1 MEPTNPPAR
10 PQRIIRNA
18 AHFHQ
23 LEAEARAAAL
33 SGANAGYCGDFPDN
47 DDDAQ
52 GVLIDEMLEAM
63 ANTAGVVDNDSS
75 DVKAIRDLPRDK
87 QEMMAWRA
95 LFKVRDTQQGLH
107 NPDILTARFPDF
119 TSRWKAVL
127 ALVRSSKAG
136 ATQFFA
142 VHYLDR
148 YTANPIMEL
157 DTKISNNNTNRNKD
171 YNHELKA
178 ARDHGQI
185 VAKFDDRAEIRDASG
200 TLLKTLMK
208 PRKRVLS
215 EFLPPELAQSPAAKV
230 KRSRGSRRGMG
241 ASATPVGVSSFA
253 NGGQATE
260 SHAASSLHAIQEVKM
275 YEPLQ
280 TNSGSVPLDDN
291 HLNREQSNADNFDL
305 NSSQSDEVP
314 THAIQS
320 NADFPHAELL
330 DDELFSGDQ
339 SNTDLSYADL
349 DNANLDSSEH
359 GRTDYSG
366 ANLTNTSLADTI
378 LNNTG
383 SNSPGLHPSIA
394 TLDNIDQYHM
404 PHQPQ
409 LTSLEH
415 EHNHGNAT
423 YGSNQAGPGRA
434 AVNPSGR
441 MVQNAAGANWWVEDK
456 SSNE

>member
-1 MEPTNPPAR
+1 MEPTGPPAR

-33 SGANAGYCGDFPDN
+33 SGANAGYCGDFPEN

-75 DVKAIRDLPRDK
+75 DVKVIRDLPRDK
-87 QEMMAWRA
+87 QEIMAWRA

-157 DTKISNNNTNRNKD
+157 NTKISNNNTNRNKD
-171 YNHELKA
+171 YNYELKA

-185 VAKFDDRAEIRDASG
+185 VTKFDDRAEIRDTSG

-241 ASATPVGVSSFA
+241 ASASPVGVSSVA
-253 NGGQATE
+253 NGGQTTE
-260 SHAASSLHAIQEVKM
+260 NHAASSLHAIQEEEA
-275 YEPLQ
+275 YEPVHAD
-280 TNSGSVPLDDN
+280 SSSVPLGDN
-291 HLNREQSNADNFDL
+291 HSNRQHLNADNFTMNSSQTDEVPTQAFQSNADY
-305 NSSQSDEVP
+305 P
-314 THAIQS
+314 R
-320 NADFPHAELL
+320 AELF

-349 DNANLDSSEH
+349 DNAYLDSSEH
-359 GRTDYSG
+359 GRPNYSG
-366 ANLTNTSLADTI
+366 DNLTNSLNDTV

-383 SNSPGLHPSIA
+383 SNSTGLHPSIA
-394 TLDNIDQYHM
+394 TLGNAGQHHM
-404 PHQPQ
+404 PHQTQ
-409 LTSLEH
+409 LPSLERDH
-415 EHNHGNAT
+415 SNTNYGGNE
-423 YGSNQAGPGRA
+423 AGFRRT
-434 AVNPSGR
+434 AVNRSGR
-441 MVQNAAGANWWVEDK
+441 VIQNAAGASWWVED
-456 SSNE
+456 SSSGE

>member
-33 SGANAGYCGDFPDN
+33 SGANAGYCGDFPEN

-185 VAKFDDRAEIRDASG
+185 VTKFDDRAEIRDASG

-241 ASATPVGVSSFA
+241 ASASPV
-253 NGGQATE
+253 
-260 SHAASSLHAIQEVKM
+260 AASTTAALTEGQTTENHPASLLLSIQEEEEV

-280 TNSGSVPLDDN
+280 ANSASVPVDHQYFDAEHLDV
-291 HLNREQSNADNFDL
+291 NA
-305 NSSQSDEVP
+305 
-314 THAIQS
+314 
-320 NADFPHAELL
+320 
-330 DDELFSGDQ
+330 GDQ
-339 SNTDLSYADL
+339 SHTDLSYADL

-359 GRTDYSG
+359 SRADYSG
-366 ANLTNTSLADTI
+366 ANLTNISLTDTI

-383 SNSPGLHPSIA
+383 YNSTGLHPSIA
-394 TLDNIDQYHM
+394 TLENTGQHHM
-404 PHQPQ
+404 PHYPQ
-409 LTSLEH
+409 LPSLEH
-415 EHNHGNAT
+415 EHNHSNT
-423 YGSNQAGPGRA
+423 NYGSNQAGAGRA

-441 MVQNAAGANWWVEDK
+441 VVQNAAGANWWVEDK
-456 SSNE
+456 SSDE